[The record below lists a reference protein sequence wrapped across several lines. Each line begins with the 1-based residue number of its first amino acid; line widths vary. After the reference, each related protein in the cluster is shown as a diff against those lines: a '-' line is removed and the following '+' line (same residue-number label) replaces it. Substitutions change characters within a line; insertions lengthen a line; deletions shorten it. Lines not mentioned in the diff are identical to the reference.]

1 MTKRKL
7 IRPEDALDFL
17 QWAND
22 APRGSK
28 EKQAYLEGAAFE
40 LWAGKRNQAMGAKD
54 NRREH
59 NKGAPRGARID
70 DTAVFRFMDE
80 EAKLMLK
87 PIARELANRAYSM
100 KDEKGFDTHATEAST
115 ISRWERGWSRWCKNK

>member
-1 MTKRKL
+1 MSARKV

-28 EKQAYLEGAAFE
+28 QKQAYLEGAAFE
-40 LWAGKRNQAMGAKD
+40 LWAGRRNLAIGAKD
-54 NRREH
+54 NRRKH
-59 NKGAPRGARID
+59 NKGAPRGSRID

-80 EAKLMLK
+80 EAKQMLK
-87 PIARELANRAYSM
+87 PVARELARKAYSV
-100 KDEKGFDTHATEAST
+100 KDAQGFDVNATEASV